1 MLACKDFVVFV
12 VFIAQLSTCA
22 TRTLTVLSVGY
33 GWQSPYQE
41 VDDLFEIMKHWCLVI
56 FWHGNCFV
64 SLFKRDWNC
73 WSSSFN
79 LNFGFNFVFC
89 IGMTAVKPSLILTF
103 IFFLIGHFRFL
114 WQIFVSLSN
123 ETETVWANSFI
134 LNFGLVYL
142 ILFLDEHSPIHLQ
155 IIFYFVANFIQRSN
169 LLLIDC
175 CRSQHL
181 EQQIFFYFVF
191 VFWMIMYV
199 QSIVFY
205 YRFCC
210 KFLLSFLTGLAIG
223 CCRTRAWNNIK
234 FCIFVFHFAVVF
246 CLKNILNK

>member
-103 IFFLIGHFRFL
+103 IFFLIGHFRF
-114 WQIFVSLSN
+114 FMTNFRVSLQRDWN
-123 ETETVWANSFI
+123 CVGKQFHFEFW
-134 LNFGLVYL
+134 LGL
-142 ILFLDEHSPIHLQ
+142 FN
-155 IIFYFVANFIQRSN
+155 IIFGWTQSNPFANN
-169 LLLIDC
+169 LL
-175 CRSQHL
+175 
-181 EQQIFFYFVF
+181 
-191 VFWMIMYV
+191 
-199 QSIVFY
+199 
-205 YRFCC
+205 FCC
-210 KFLLSFLTGLAIG
+210 KFYPAF
-223 CCRTRAWNNIK
+223 
-234 FCIFVFHFAVVF
+234 
-246 CLKNILNK
+246 